1 MAKGPAKKKSLASD
15 ANITRIA
22 TINLHKRLHG
32 V

>member
-1 MAKGPAKKKSLASD
+1 MVKGGKKGDKRAKDLPA
-15 ANITRIA
+15 IRIA